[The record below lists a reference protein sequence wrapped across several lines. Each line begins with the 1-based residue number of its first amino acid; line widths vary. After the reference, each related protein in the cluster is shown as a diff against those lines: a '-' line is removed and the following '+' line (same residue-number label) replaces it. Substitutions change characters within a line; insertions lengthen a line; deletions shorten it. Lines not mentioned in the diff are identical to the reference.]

1 MSELFQSTSIDGLTL
16 KNRFVRSATFE
27 GMANLDGS
35 CTPRLTDLMGELA
48 RGSVGLIISSHA
60 YVNQQ
65 GQAGLRQLGVYRDE
79 LIPGLAQMTEAVHK
93 EGGKIVIQ
101 LAHAGCNASV
111 ALTGKQALGPSAM
124 ETSRAGLCR
133 EMTKAEILQAIED
146 FKKAAVRAE
155 QSGFDGV
162 QLHAAHGYL
171 LSQFLSPFY
180 NHRTDEYGG
189 SIENRARIAVAVLRE
204 VKAAVGGRFAVL
216 IKMNSDDYLEGGFT
230 RTEMVQVAAMLEKEG
245 IDAIELSG
253 GTHLSPKEYSFSR
266 TTGVVS
272 EDKEVYYREAAKLYK
287 DDISVPLVLV
297 GGIRSYTVA
306 EQLMDDGL
314 ADFISLCRPL
324 IREPHLVRR
333 WQSGDTS
340 RASCISCNQCFK
352 PARAGKGIYCVAE
365 ETLRRKQSKRR
376 KQPK

>member
-1 MSELFQSTSIDGLTL
+1 MSKLFETTSINNIDL

-35 CTPRLTDLMGELA
+35 CTPRLTDLMVELA
-48 RGSVGLIISSHA
+48 RGDVGLIISSHA
-60 YVNQQ
+60 YVNRQ
-65 GQAGLRQLGVYRDE
+65 GQAGPRQLGIYGDE
-79 LIPGLAQMTEAVHK
+79 LIPGLAQMTKAVHD

-101 LAHAGCNASV
+101 LAHAGCNATV
-111 ALTGKQALGPSAM
+111 ALTGKPALGPSAI

-133 EMTKAEILQAIED
+133 EMTKEEISQAIED
-146 FKKAAVRAE
+146 FKRAAVRAE
-155 QSGFDGV
+155 KSGFDGV

-180 NHRTDEYGG
+180 NQRTDEYGG
-189 SIENRARIAVAVLRE
+189 SIENRARIVVAVLRG
-204 VKAAVGGRFAVL
+204 VKSVVGEKFAVL
-216 IKMNSDDYLEGGFT
+216 IKLNSDDFLEGGFT
-230 RTEMVQVAAMLEKEG
+230 RTEMVQVAAILEKEG

-266 TTGVVS
+266 ATGVVS
-272 EDKEVYYREAAKLYK
+272 EDKEVYYRDAAKLYK
-287 DDISVPLVLV
+287 QRIKVPLMLV

-306 EQLMDDGL
+306 EQLVDDGM

-324 IREPHLVRR
+324 IREPHLIRR

-340 RASCISCNQCFK
+340 RAKCISCNQCFK
-352 PARAGKGIYCVAE
+352 PARTARGIYCVAE
-365 ETLRRKQSKRR
+365 ETLRRKQSK
-376 KQPK
+376 

>member
-1 MSELFQSTSIDGLTL
+1 MSELFQSISIDGITF

-48 RGSVGLIISSHA
+48 RGDVGLIISSHA

-65 GQAGLRQLGVYRDE
+65 GQAGPRQLGVYRDE
-79 LIPGLAQMTEAVHK
+79 LIPGLARMTEAVHQ
-93 EGGKIVIQ
+93 E
-101 LAHAGCNASV
+101 GCNANV
-111 ALTGKQALGPSAM
+111 ALTGKQALGPSAI

-133 EMTKAEILQAIED
+133 ETTKEDILQAIED
-146 FKKAAVRAE
+146 FKQAAVRAE
-155 QSGFDGV
+155 KSGFDGV

-189 SIENRARIAVAVLRE
+189 SIENRARIVIAVLQE
-204 VKAAVGGRFAVL
+204 VKAAVGGRLAVL

-266 TTGVVS
+266 ITGVVS

-287 DDISVPLVLV
+287 DDISVPLLLV

-306 EQLMDDGL
+306 EQLVNDGL
-314 ADFISLCRPL
+314 TDFISLCRPL

-340 RASCISCNQCFK
+340 RAKCISCNQCFK
-352 PARAGKGIYCVAE
+352 PARAGKGVYCVAE
-365 ETLRRKQSKRR
+365 ETLRRKQAKRR
-376 KQPK
+376 EQPR